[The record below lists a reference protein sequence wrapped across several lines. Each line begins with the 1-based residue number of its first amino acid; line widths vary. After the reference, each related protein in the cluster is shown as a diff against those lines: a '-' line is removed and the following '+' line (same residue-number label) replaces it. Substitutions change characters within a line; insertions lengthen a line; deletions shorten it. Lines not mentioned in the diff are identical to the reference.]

1 MASELN
7 FCVRCGHA
15 LAWQDKFGAMRPV
28 CTQCGRVHFI
38 DPKVAVGLLVTDH
51 QGQLLLIQRANDP
64 ERGKWSIPAGFLDA
78 GEDPARAAEREG
90 LEETGLRFTVTG
102 LFDVYPKGQ
111 PTEGADLLIVY
122 TATVTSGAL
131 QPGDDAAQAAY
142 FAPGELPALAFVS
155 TQRIVERWR
164 ALLAAAQPAP
174 TDAQR

>member
-1 MASELN
+1 MSDLN
-7 FCVRCGHA
+7 FCVRCGHP
-15 LAWQDKFGAMRPV
+15 LEWREKFGAMRPV

-38 DPKVAVGLLVTDH
+38 DPKVAVGLLVTDD
-51 QGQLLLIQRANDP
+51 QGRLLLIQRANDP
-64 ERGKWSIPAGFLDA
+64 EGGKWSIPAGFLDA

-122 TATVTSGAL
+122 TAVVTGGAL

-142 FAPGELPALAFVS
+142 FEPDDLPALAFLS
-155 TQRIVERWR
+155 TQKLVARWVELTT
-164 ALLAAAQPAP
+164 AL
-174 TDAQR
+174 R